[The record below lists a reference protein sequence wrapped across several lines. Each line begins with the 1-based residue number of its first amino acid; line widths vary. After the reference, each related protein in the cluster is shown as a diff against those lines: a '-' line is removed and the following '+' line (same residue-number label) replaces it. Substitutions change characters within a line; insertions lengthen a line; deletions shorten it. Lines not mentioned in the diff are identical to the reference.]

1 MMQDSL
7 KEERTKSIAV
17 IMSVYK
23 NDTAEYVKLSV
34 ESILGQTHKDLDL
47 YVQYDG
53 PVKPEVDEYLS
64 ALTDERVKIKRRDEN
79 KGLAHSLN
87 DLLAI
92 VKPMGYEFIARM
104 DADDISM
111 PDRFEKQIAFLQQHP
126 RIDCVGGAINE
137 IDENGNDRGKIT
149 SYPCDSDKCRA
160 FFAKRN
166 PVAHPSVMFRQSF
179 FEKAGWQY
187 PADFVRNEDTMLWYK
202 GYLAGAQ
209 IANLP
214 DVVLNFRMTDAMFTQ
229 RRNGKAFAKSQL
241 AMRKII
247 NKGLGYGP
255 MSMVYA
261 YAMYILMIS
270 PSGILKIAYKVLR

>member
-1 MMQDSL
+1 MMQDSHFN
-7 KEERTKSIAV
+7 KSNNAIAV

-34 ESILGQTHKDLDL
+34 QSILCQTYRDFDL

-53 PVKPEVDEYLS
+53 PVRDDVDDYLS
-64 ALTDERVKIKRRDEN
+64 GLTDERIKIQRRDEN

-87 DLLAI
+87 DLLGI
-92 VKPMGYEFIARM
+92 VKPQGYEFIARM
-104 DADDISM
+104 DADDISL
-111 PDRFEKQIAFLQQHP
+111 PDRFEKQIAFLRQHP
-126 RIDCVGGAINE
+126 QIDCVGGAINE
-137 IDENGNDRGKIT
+137 IDEYGNDRGKIT

-166 PVAHPSVMFRQSF
+166 PVAHPSVMFRQSYF
-179 FEKAGWQY
+179 VKAGWQY
-187 PADFVRNEDTMLWYK
+187 PTDFVRNEDTILWYK

-214 DVVLNFRMTDAMFTQ
+214 DVVLNFRMTNAMFTQ

-241 AMRKII
+241 EMRKII

-270 PSGILKIAYKVLR
+270 PSWVLKIAYKVLR

>member
-1 MMQDSL
+1 MTDN
-7 KEERTKSIAV
+7 TTAV

-53 PVKPEVDEYLS
+53 PVRKDVDEYLS
-64 ALTDERVKIKRRDEN
+64 GLMDERVKIQRRAEN

-92 VKPMGYEFIARM
+92 VKPQGYEFIARM

-149 SYPCDSDKCRA
+149 SFPCDSDKCRA
-160 FFAKRN
+160 FFVKRN

-187 PADFVRNEDTMLWYK
+187 PTDFVRNEDTMLWYK

-209 IANLP
+209 IANHP

-229 RRNGKAFAKSQL
+229 RRSGKAFAKSQL

-261 YAMYILMIS
+261 HAMYILMIS
-270 PSGILKIAYKVLR
+270 PSWFLKWAYKVLR

>member
-1 MMQDSL
+1 MTDN
-7 KEERTKSIAV
+7 TTAV

-23 NDTAEYVKLSV
+23 NDIAEYVKLSV
-34 ESILGQTHKDLDL
+34 GSILGQTHKNLDL
-47 YVQYDG
+47 YIQYDG
-53 PVKPEVDEYLS
+53 PVRKDVDEYLS
-64 ALTDERVKIKRRDEN
+64 GLADERVKIQRRNEN

-111 PDRFEKQIAFLQQHP
+111 LDRFEKQIAFLQQHP

-179 FEKAGWQY
+179 FEKVGWQY
-187 PADFVRNEDTMLWYK
+187 PTDFVRNEDTMLWYK

-247 NKGLGYGP
+247 NKGLAYEP

-270 PSGILKIAYKVLR
+270 PSWILKWAYKVLR

>member
-7 KEERTKSIAV
+7 KEVRTKSIAV

-34 ESILGQTHKDLDL
+34 ESILGQTYKDFDL

-53 PVKPEVDEYLS
+53 PVRKDVDEYLCG
-64 ALTDERVKIKRRDEN
+64 LTDERVKIQRRAEN

-92 VKPMGYEFIARM
+92 VKPQGYEFIARM

-111 PDRFEKQIAFLQQHP
+111 PDRFEKQIVFLQQHP

-187 PADFVRNEDTMLWYK
+187 PTDFVRNEDTMLWYR
-202 GYLAGAQ
+202 GCLAGAQ

-270 PSGILKIAYKVLR
+270 PSWILKWAYKVLR